1 MSKSNPR
8 ISCCLDHLDALL
20 VLPLQPL
27 MLLKRPDLVD
37 TLMKLQKYVGPADLA
52 KYSSADK
59 GKVIKGVKKIQKLW
73 AAAFI
78 KLSKLF
84 PIISTG
90 GKKDFLVGFKVQV
103 KKLEESTRDWPE
115 DKVLCMTEL
124 PDAGAI
130 KGD

>member
-1 MSKSNPR
+1 MIKK
-8 ISCCLDHLDALL
+8 LL
-20 VLPLQPL
+20 AP
-27 MLLKRPDLVD
+27 
-37 TLMKLQKYVGPADLA
+37 
-52 KYSSADK
+52 
-59 GKVIKGVKKIQKLW
+59 
-73 AAAFI
+73 AFI

-84 PIISTG
+84 PTISNG
-90 GKKDFLVGFKVQV
+90 DKKDFLEGFKVQV